1 MRRGDRFPDDQAE
14 VVFSDIFVEQL
25 EADFDESDRIDVL
38 AAIVVL
44 CEAPGGRHPL
54 KKPLAGWNTLDVLW
68 AQKRVIYKASVVEGT
83 GLIEVLCLGPRR
95 DSEVYD
101 MATGVASTGRLSDD
115 ELTQLWDA
123 LAILDV
129 ATQTIGLEGWD
140 YRPTAAPEGLRRS
153 AVAAGVLDA
162 ATAALLSQ
170 DELLAA
176 MEHAWDQGQL
186 DPALALVAALERARD
201 SADFGEREILSA
213 RQEDRCA
220 AEMPRAGARC
230 IRRQG
235 HPGPH
240 RARP

>member
-14 VVFSDIFVEQL
+14 VVFSEIFVEQL
-25 EADFDESDRIDVL
+25 EADLSVSDRIDVL
-38 AAIVVL
+38 AEVIAL
-44 CEAPGGRHPL
+44 CGAPGGKHPL
-54 KKPLAGWNTLDVLW
+54 KSPLAGWNTLDVL
-68 AQKRVIYKASVVEGT
+68 AGQKRVIYKVSVVEGT

-101 MATGVASTGRLSDD
+101 MASGVAATGLLSED

-129 ATQTIGLEGWD
+129 ATTTVGLEGWD
-140 YRPTAAPEGLRRS
+140 YRPPPAPDGLRRS
-153 AVAAGVLDA
+153 AVAAGVLDG

-176 MEHAWDQGQL
+176 MEHAWDEGRL
-186 DPALALVAALERARD
+186 DPALALVAALERARG

-230 IRRQG
+230 IRRRD

>member
-25 EADFDESDRIDVL
+25 EADLSETDRIDVL
-38 AAIVVL
+38 AEVVAL
-44 CEAPGGRHPL
+44 CKAPGGKHPL
-54 KKPLAGWNTLDVLW
+54 KAPLAGWNTLDVL
-68 AQKRVIYKASVVEGT
+68 AARRRVVYKACVVEGT

-101 MATGVASTGRLSDD
+101 MASGVAGTGLLSEE

-129 ATQTIGLEGWD
+129 AAQSVGLEGWD
-140 YRPTAAPEGLRRS
+140 YRSPPAPEGLRRS
-153 AVAAGVLDA
+153 VVAAGVLDV

-176 MEHAWDQGQL
+176 MEHAWDEGRL
-186 DPALALVAALERARD
+186 DPAVALVAALERARG
-201 SADFGEREILSA
+201 SADFGERAILSV
-213 RQEDRCA
+213 RQEERCA
-220 AEMPRAGARC
+220 ADMHRARATC
-230 IRRQG
+230 IRRRG